1 MGLILRDKGNR
12 INILGASL
20 SVLRTREDLSNKMKY
35 HILKYKEDKIVLIDQ
50 KRTIDQWNYAIMK
63 RTNLNLK

>member
-50 KRTIDQWNYAIMK
+50 KRTIDQWN
-63 RTNLNLK
+63 

>member
-1 MGLILRDKGNR
+1 MDLILRDKGNR